1 MKLYNSCPRVA
12 RLFGDADNNRL
23 EFRRGM
29 EEREKRVLEGLKRT
43 LARSP
48 FFVVLVELH
57 GAVELRE
64 LLLEQLQV
72 GVDEA
77 QLQRHSLLQ
86 LLVGRRPESKGVGSC
101 TNTNKNTSMSGGL
114 LSVSLEML
122 QFAVYLIF
130 FTRSREKDTH
140 VDAENQKK
148 ECDG

>member
-1 MKLYNSCPRVA
+1 
-12 RLFGDADNNRL
+12 
-23 EFRRGM
+23 M
-29 EEREKRVLEGLKRT
+29 EEKEERVLEGLKRT
-43 LARSP
+43 LARSRSP

-77 QLQRHSLLQ
+77 QLQRHRLLQ

>member
-1 MKLYNSCPRVA
+1 M
-12 RLFGDADNNRL
+12 
-23 EFRRGM
+23 
-29 EEREKRVLEGLKRT
+29 
-43 LARSP
+43 RSP

-77 QLQRHSLLQ
+77 QLQRHGLLQ
-86 LLVGRRPESKGVGSC
+86 LLVGRRPESKARRKGVRSC
-101 TNTNKNTSMSGGL
+101 NTNKNASMSGGL

-130 FTRSREKDTH
+130 FTRSREKDTLTR
-140 VDAENQKK
+140 ETKK